1 MTRKKGLLK
10 LSLVFIG
17 GSLLLFLTSL
27 SLQDQLQKVYEFEFS
42 PQNFLTD
49 AVVDEEV
56 ETIEFQTLD
65 QWVEIPIEAGGFH
78 LLEIMTSGGVFTDD
92 PYQEGV
98 PTFRLFI
105 DQSLHHVQTNSLI
118 TTMSYRWFQP
128 KPSLIR
134 ISFTNFVKISEGTV
148 HTIII
153 QNIYLYR

>member
-78 LLEIMTSGGVFTDD
+78 HLEIVTSGGVFTDE
-92 PYQEGV
+92 PY
-98 PTFRLFI
+98 
-105 DQSLHHVQTNSLI
+105 
-118 TTMSYRWFQP
+118 
-128 KPSLIR
+128 
-134 ISFTNFVKISEGTV
+134 
-148 HTIII
+148 
-153 QNIYLYR
+153 

>member
-1 MTRKKGLLK
+1 MTRNKGLLK

-27 SLQDQLQKVYEFEFS
+27 SLRDQLQKVYEFEFS
-42 PQNFLTD
+42 PQNFVTD
-49 AVVDEEV
+49 AIVDEDV
-56 ETIEFQTLD
+56 GTIEFQNLN
-65 QWVEIPIEAGGFH
+65 QWIEFPIEVSGFH
-78 LLEIMTSGGVFTDD
+78 QLEILTSGGVFTDE
-92 PYQEGV
+92 PYQESV
-98 PTFRLFI
+98 TTFTLLI

-128 KPSLIR
+128 KPSLMR